1 MAQSSMSDAEQRA
14 AEEKQMTVTRNKGR
28 DGGLFRA
35 MMDEIRGGH
44 SVGQALRGAM
54 FVAGL
59 LTDRGCYAEV
69 LAQFYLATR
78 ALEKRVE
85 AASGK
90 GMAAQLETLGLRFAA
105 DYEADLALLLG
116 PGEQWHERCAAM
128 ASAPA
133 REYERRIA
141 EGDDM
146 TMAAAAFI
154 LWGPL
159 AIGGGPGLKARISK
173 AFGEEYTN
181 VFRQVTGPGRSKMRD
196 QFIGT
201 FDDLIGDAGP
211 ADERRQ
217 KLVKETG
224 EFMNLNNELMRSVK
238 VRPWWMKH
246 VYVAGGATFV
256 VCMAFAW
263 KRYST
268 S

>member
-1 MAQSSMSDAEQRA
+1 MAETSMTDAEQRA
-14 AEEKQMTVTRNKGR
+14 AEDKQMTATRNKGR
-28 DGGLFRA
+28 EGGLFRS
-35 MMDEIRGGH
+35 MMDQIRSGH

-85 AASGK
+85 SASGK
-90 GMAAQLETLGLRFAA
+90 GMVAHLESLGLRFAA
-105 DYEADLALLLG
+105 DYEADLALLYG
-116 PGEQWHERCAAM
+116 PGDQWRERCEAM

-133 REYERRIA
+133 REYERRIT
-141 EGDDM
+141 EGDEA

-181 VFRQVTGPGRSKMRD
+181 VFKQVTGPGRGKMRD

-201 FDDLIGDAGP
+201 FDDLLGDAGP
-211 ADERRQ
+211 DDERRQ
-217 KLVKETG
+217 KLVREAG
-224 EFMNLNNELMRSVK
+224 EFMNLNNELMRSVR

-246 VYVAGGATFV
+246 VYVAGGA
-256 VCMAFAW
+256 AFIACVAFSW